1 MDQPKNKIILTGD
14 QPQKLISLQERVKVE
29 VPKLVREDLVQKYS
43 NEDHLIRL
51 LIAREWKVNDSF
63 DQWKRWVEWR
73 KQYRADD
80 IKIEEIQQE
89 INLNKAFWN
98 GSDKLGNPCL
108 VVKAKRHFPGQSN
121 PETLIRFFLYMIDQ
135 GIQKADQAGTG
146 KISVIWDREG
156 VTSKNFDSSMFTI
169 MKKMVTLVQDN
180 YAERLH
186 QLFILYPNFLVKSIM
201 TVVRPFLSEKTKSKI
216 ALCNEIKDLKVYFP
230 ENYQIS
236 DGQIGENVEKP
247 QDEDTEEERKKIEQM
262 IAEQQ

>member
-14 QPQKLISLQERVKVE
+14 QPQKLNLLQGRVKEE
-29 VPKLVREDLVQKYS
+29 VPKLVREDLISKYS

-51 LIAREWKVNDSF
+51 LIAREWKVNEAF

-89 INLNKAFWN
+89 INLKKAFWN
-98 GSDKLGNPCL
+98 GSDKLGNPAL

-146 KISVIWDREG
+146 KISMIWDREG

-216 ALCNEIKDLKVYFP
+216 ILCNEIKDLQVYFP

-247 QDEDTEEERKKIEQM
+247 QDEDTEEEKRRIEQM